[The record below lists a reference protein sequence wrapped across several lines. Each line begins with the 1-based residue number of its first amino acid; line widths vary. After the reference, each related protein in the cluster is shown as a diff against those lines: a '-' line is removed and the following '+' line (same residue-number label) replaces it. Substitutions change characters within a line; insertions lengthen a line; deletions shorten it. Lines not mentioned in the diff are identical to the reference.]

1 MYLAVLCLL
10 GMSAIALLGK
20 YTTKPLDRSA
30 IRGVR
35 INDVSYATP
44 RSRTS
49 LFTIFFLL
57 YIGGI
62 YMAYWKVRHRF
73 LFRGLMSRV
82 APESNVKLR
91 GAALL
96 ARPSRTPG

>member
-62 YMAYWKVRHRF
+62 YMAY
-73 LFRGLMSRV
+73 
-82 APESNVKLR
+82 
-91 GAALL
+91 
-96 ARPSRTPG
+96 